1 MSVNFGNTHC
11 LNKHFCFLILKAL
24 KPKQLAERRTPS
36 PVRLL
41 MELLEA
47 SICIRRESIIFDHF
61 LQYWLLLCFYGGEP
75 HIFSSVIGC
84 SDWLLWPLGSFLCW
98 WYDWTINVVVD
109 MWFFFCRWNALGLVV
124 KLFAAVGVTKNKL
137 EKNNNLSC
145 IVFLLGKCEDL
156 MGKTFVLFLF

>member
-61 LQYWLLLCFYGGEP
+61 LQYWLLLCFYGGGP
-75 HIFSSVIGC
+75 NPTSSV
-84 SDWLLWPLGSFLCW
+84 
-98 WYDWTINVVVD
+98 V
-109 MWFFFCRWNALGLVV
+109 
-124 KLFAAVGVTKNKL
+124 
-137 EKNNNLSC
+137 
-145 IVFLLGKCEDL
+145 
-156 MGKTFVLFLF
+156 